1 MADSFE
7 RRLRILEMLKRKDDG
22 IMTIPGIIVRLV
34 NMGIE
39 ITQNKTI
46 ERDMVYLS
54 TIFNI
59 GCDDTTRP
67 FQWWWEGVDSIDIP
81 GMGKNSALTFNLAQQ
96 YLKPLLPKRSLAHLQ
111 PKFRQSKKVLSGK
124 GKEKDRHWVKK
135 IRVVPRMLEQIPAK
149 ISARVQDA
157 VYEAL
162 YEEKMLQIT
171 YHSRSKNE
179 TTTRRIHP
187 LALIYRGITTE
198 LIFCGENSSH
208 AQRFILNRIKKAKVQ
223 IQSLITPEGFNLD
236 DFIQNE
242 LGFPG
247 TCQEIQF
254 KAWLSDQARYY
265 VEETPLSK
273 FQTIEEV
280 ENGAVIV
287 TATIRE
293 TADLTTWI
301 LGLGAR
307 IKVMEPLELKEKISD
322 IVQNMAKHYQ

>member
-22 IMTIPGIIVRLV
+22 IMTIPLIIKRLSS
-34 NMGIE
+34 MGFD

-54 TIFNI
+54 TVFNI
-59 GCDDTTRP
+59 ACDDTTRP
-67 FQWWWEGVDSIDIP
+67 FQWWWEGANSIDIP
-81 GMGKNSALTFNLAQQ
+81 GMGKNSALTFKLVQQ
-96 YLKPLLPKRSLAHLQ
+96 YLEPLLPKRSLIHLK
-111 PKFRQSKKVLSGK
+111 PKFKQCKKVLAGK
-124 GKEKDRHWVKK
+124 GKEKERRWINK

-149 ISARVQDA
+149 VSVRVQDA

-179 TTTRRIHP
+179 VSTRRIHP

-198 LIFCGENSSH
+198 LIFCGEDTH
-208 AQRFILNRIKKAKVQ
+208 YAQRFILNRIKKANVQ
-223 IQSLITPEGFNLD
+223 TQSVIAPDDFNLD
-236 DFIQNE
+236 DYILNE

-247 TCQEIQF
+247 SCEEISF
-254 KAWLSDQARYY
+254 KAWVSQYARQN
-265 VEETPLSK
+265 VEETPLNQY
-273 FQTIEEV
+273 QTIEECDD
-280 ENGAVIV
+280 GSIIV

-293 TADLTTWI
+293 TADLTTWV

-307 IKVMEPLELKEKISD
+307 IKVLEPVSLQEKIAG
-322 IVQNMAKHYQ
+322 IVQSMAEHYK